1 MTKSKQHSKS
11 SFLGDF
17 KEKNL
22 VSHRFIEAF
31 NKMKQKGIF
40 DTYED
45 FCAPYGYTRQTMAK
59 IAAGTHEA
67 PAILLWAM
75 VEEYGVD
82 ANFFFNDKLPLDIK
96 KTFK

>member
-1 MTKSKQHSKS
+1 MAKSKQQSKS
-11 SFLGDF
+11 SFLGEF

-22 VSHRFIEAF
+22 VSHRLIEAF

-45 FCAPYGYTRQTMAK
+45 FCAPYGYPRQTMSK
-59 IAAGTHEA
+59 IANGTHEA

-75 VEEYGVD
+75 VEDYGVD
-82 ANFFFNDKLPLDIK
+82 ANFFFLDNYPLKISK
-96 KTFK
+96 QK